1 MSGMHLLP
9 AYYTTNN
16 TRKRKQREMT
26 KKQKASLKK
35 HNRFLRKMGLPEK
48 DSGVAPKLNK
58 SKLRGIGNSIPSY
71 EIKRE
76 YVPSKG
82 NGIGNGLKRDNTEQ
96 LRVSSEYTI
105 APAYN
110 KGAYQVIGEE
120 YIKDI
125 GR

>member
-48 DSGVAPKLNK
+48 DSVVAPKLNMF
-58 SKLRGIGNSIPSY
+58 R
-71 EIKRE
+71 
-76 YVPSKG
+76 VKG
-82 NGIGNGLKRDNTEQ
+82 M
-96 LRVSSEYTI
+96 VSEM
-105 APAYN
+105 
-110 KGAYQVIGEE
+110 V
-120 YIKDI
+120 
-125 GR
+125 